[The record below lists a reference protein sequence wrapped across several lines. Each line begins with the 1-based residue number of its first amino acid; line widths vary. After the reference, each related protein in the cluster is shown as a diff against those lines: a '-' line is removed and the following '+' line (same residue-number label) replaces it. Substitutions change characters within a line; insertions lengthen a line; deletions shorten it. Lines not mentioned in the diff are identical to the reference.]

1 MIEAHGMQAMILPAS
16 KEEGKLIKKRY
27 AVFNPDG
34 TLAELKGFE
43 IKRRGELKLI
53 KVFQSEVFDHFLQGE
68 TLQQCYESVASVA
81 NRWLDLLDTRGI
93 DLKVQSGPDNPKL
106 NNPNLCWIEI
116 KRRVQDN
123 RYVCGVTL
131 LIRTLDYLKFK

>member
-1 MIEAHGMQAMILPAS
+1 MQAMILPAS

-53 KVFQSEVFDHFLQGE
+53 KVFQSEVFDHFLAGE
-68 TLQQCYESVASVA
+68 TLEQCYESVASVA
-81 NRWLDLLDTRGI
+81 NRWLDLLDTRGL
-93 DLKVQSGPDNPKL
+93 DLKVPIFTI
-106 NNPNLCWIEI
+106 C
-116 KRRVQDN
+116 
-123 RYVCGVTL
+123 
-131 LIRTLDYLKFK
+131 YLKIIPKNYDLLGCLVYKIISLLSIL